1 LGLGLWL
8 WDFGVEFTV
17 ALVTDTQGQTV
28 KISARDF
35 SFSYG
40 TETALRQ
47 INLDIRPHEIFT
59 IIGPARSGKTTFLRC
74 LNRMNDAIPHA
85 RHDGRILLDGTD
97 LFGKGVDVSEL
108 RRRLGMVFAMPVA
121 LPKSI
126 FNNLAL
132 GPRMRGIRSKRRL
145 SVLVEESLK
154 AAYLWDEVK
163 DRLHESAR
171 NLSGGQQQ
179 RLCLARA
186 MALEPEVLLLDEPC
200 SGLDPISTRKIEEA
214 LVELKS
220 RYTII
225 LVTNVTAQA
234 ARVGDRTAFFLMGEM
249 IECGATEKLFTKPDD
264 PRTSDYITGK
274 FG

>member
-1 LGLGLWL
+1 M
-8 WDFGVEFTV
+8 VESTN
-17 ALVTDTQGQTV
+17 TEIP

-35 SFSYG
+35 SFSYAG
-40 TETALRQ
+40 QPALKS
-47 INLDIRPHEIFT
+47 ITLDVRKNEIFT
-59 IIGPARSGKTTFLRC
+59 IIGPARSGKTTLLRC
-74 LNRMNDAIPHA
+74 LNRMNDELPHTERA
-85 RHDGRILLDGTD
+85 GDLCLDGSSIFD
-97 LFGKGVDVSEL
+97 KEVDVAEL
-108 RRRLGMVFAMPVA
+108 RRRLGMVFAVPVA

-126 FNNLAL
+126 FNNMAL
-132 GPRMRGIRSKRRL
+132 GPRMRGIRSKKRL
-145 SVLVEESLK
+145 NTIVEKGLK

-214 LVELKS
+214 LLELKS
-220 RYTII
+220 QYTII
-225 LVTNVTAQA
+225 LVTNVTSQA
-234 ARVGDRTAFFLMGEM
+234 ARVGDRTAFFLMGEL
-249 IECGATEKLFTKPDD
+249 IECDATDKIFTNPGHE
-264 PRTSDYITGK
+264 RTADYLTGK